1 MKFTIEKNVILEALN
16 NVTRALSQKMTIPV
30 LSGIK
35 LELTKEGIYIT
46 ASDSELT
53 IKSFIEEKNIKSIE
67 GKGTVIIQS
76 KYILDIIRKCLQMIL
91 ILKLRII

>member
-1 MKFTIEKNVILEALN
+1 MKFTIEKNVILNALN

-35 LELTKEGIYIT
+35 FELKSDGLYLI

-53 IKSFIEEKNIKSIE
+53 IKCF
-67 GKGTVIIQS
+67 
-76 KYILDIIRKCLQMIL
+76 
-91 ILKLRII
+91 KLL